1 VIERCS
7 GRELGDICEVINE
20 AAQAYRGVIAADRW
34 HEPYMPLDEL
44 EREIAAGVAFWGFYE
59 GGRLLG
65 VMGLQPVQDVK
76 LIRHAYTRTGAQGRG
91 IGTALLEKLKGVTS
105 APLLVGTW
113 RAATW
118 AVDFYRA
125 RGFELVPE
133 VEKAQLLRRYWSI
146 PERQIE
152 ESVVLR
158 R

>member
-1 VIERCS
+1 MIERCS
-7 GRELGDICEVINE
+7 ARELGDIHEVINDG
-20 AAQAYRGVIAADRW
+20 AQAYRGVIAADRW
-34 HEPYMPLDEL
+34 HEPYMAMQEL

-76 LIRHAYTRTGAQGRG
+76 LIRHAYTRTEAQGRG
-91 IGTALLEKLKGVTS
+91 IGSALLAELARS
-105 APLLVGTW
+105 EDRPILVGTW
-113 RAATW
+113 RAALW
-118 AVDFYRA
+118 AVAFYRG
-125 RGFELVPE
+125 RGFELVAE
-133 VEKAQLLRRYWSI
+133 EEKAALLRRYWSI

>member
-1 VIERCS
+1 MIERCS